1 MLPSIEDQ
9 VVEFFNALFE
19 RIFSERFRPR
29 IAQRIKRNAVVRQV
43 QEAADAAS
51 QSLTRFLLNE
61 QLTEQ
66 QTSDTVEGLTTLT
79 DRLTLDDIDNPNET
93 PEAVVENLLAED
105 APGDTDAVFRIS
117 LHSVVQVLM
126 LVGPVMAEWQKLNF
140 ASTFELPRRVVNRL
154 NKISELLDERGHS
167 GQAAADERYELTYR
181 DYLLQRFHR
190 VEAGTVRM
198 TTNMDV
204 DLRELFVIP
213 RVKERPGSKK
223 KDGAEPG
230 DATAFMDLAAAR
242 RLFTDPD
249 EPGEETAKE
258 DVGIRMAL
266 DQVKENPRNVIVGAP
281 GSGKSTLFEWLQV
294 QVAGVEEEIVLAD
307 QQAIPLLLR
316 LRQLDPHNLPLGAA
330 LVEKATASKDRTAL
344 MPDGWLDRQMK
355 AGRVLFM
362 LDGLDETEP
371 DLRDNYVLPWLLN
384 LCQKYPTCHYLISS
398 RPVGYPPGA
407 RRPPQ
412 TQVRGKRPPR
422 F

>member
-9 VVEFFNALFE
+9 VVEFFNVLFE

-29 IAQRIKRNAVVRQV
+29 IAQRIKRNAVLRQV

-66 QTSDTVEGLTTLT
+66 QTADTIEGLTTLT

-93 PEAVVENLLAED
+93 PEAVVDKLLAEG
-105 APGDTDAVFRIS
+105 APGDTDAVFRVS

-126 LVGPVMAEWQKLNF
+126 LVGPVMAEWQKLSF

-154 NKISELLDERGHS
+154 NQISELLDARGHS

-204 DLRELFVIP
+204 DLRELFVMP
-213 RVKERPGSKK
+213 RVKERPRPKM
-223 KDGAEPG
+223 KDDAEPA

-242 RLFTDPD
+242 ELFKDHD
-249 EPGEETAKE
+249 EPGEEKAKE
-258 DVGIRMAL
+258 DAGIRTAL
-266 DQVKENPRNVIVGAP
+266 DQVKQNPRNVIVGAP
-281 GSGKSTLFEWLQV
+281 GSGKSTFFEWLQV
-294 QVAGVEEEIVLAD
+294 QVAGVEEELVPAD

-316 LRQLDPHNLPLGAA
+316 LRQLDPHNLPRGRLRALKSRLDFVKSKRLPNNVSRKESSRAISKPAAGASGA
-330 LVEKATASKDRTAL
+330 RNS
-344 MPDGWLDRQMK
+344 
-355 AGRVLFM
+355 
-362 LDGLDETEP
+362 
-371 DLRDNYVLPWLLN
+371 PWL
-384 LCQKYPTCHYLISS
+384 PS
-398 RPVGYPPGA
+398 A
-407 RRPPQ
+407 RAPCRWL
-412 TQVRGKRPPR
+412 R
-422 F
+422 

>member
-29 IAQRIKRNAVVRQV
+29 IAQRIKRNAVLRQV

-61 QLTEQ
+61 QLTKQ
-66 QTSDTVEGLTTLT
+66 RTADTIEGLTTLT

-93 PEAVVENLLAED
+93 PEAVVDNLLAEG
-105 APGDTDAVFRIS
+105 APGDTDAVFRVS

-126 LVGPVMAEWQKLNF
+126 LVGPVMAEWQKLSF

-154 NKISELLDERGHS
+154 NQISELLDARGHS

-198 TTNMDV
+198 TTNMQV
-204 DLRELFVIP
+204 DLRELFVMP
-213 RVKERPGSKK
+213 RVKERPRPKM
-223 KDGAEPG
+223 KDGAEPA

-242 RLFTDPD
+242 ELFKDRD
-249 EPGEETAKE
+249 EPGEEKAKE
-258 DVGIRMAL
+258 DAGIRTAL
-266 DQVKENPRNVIVGAP
+266 DQVKQNPRSVIVGAP
-281 GSGKSTLFEWLQV
+281 GSGKSTFFEWLQV
-294 QVAGVEEEIVLAD
+294 QVAGVEEALVLAK

-316 LRQLDPHNLPLGAA
+316 LRQLDPHNLPRGAA
-330 LVEKATASKDRTAL
+330 LVEKATA
-344 MPDGWLDRQMK
+344 
-355 AGRVLFM
+355 
-362 LDGLDETEP
+362 
-371 DLRDNYVLPWLLN
+371 
-384 LCQKYPTCHYLISS
+384 
-398 RPVGYPPGA
+398 
-407 RRPPQ
+407 
-412 TQVRGKRPPR
+412 
-422 F
+422 